1 MTTSCNNCKNCVPL
15 KKFFECAF
23 CRKDEDTD
31 DDDDEVLIEDKDLIE
46 TKDLIKVKDLV
57 KDVKPETPIM
67 LCRNCSDKCFG
78 CKDRGCEECI
88 EIVCCDC
95 GVHMCDDCRNNE
107 TQCGCYGKCFWC
119 GREVNRGS
127 DGWPCWEC
135 DRWGCYDCR
144 LGYND
149 CKECNPN
156 CGEELIYSSS
166 DEEAVSN
173 AEATNVE
180 ATNVEATTDVI
191 NVINV
196 EETVQTE
203 VINAET
209 TNAINA
215 ETINAET
222 IDNNQNM
229 GSEEDSIKDV
239 I

>member
-1 MTTSCNNCKNCVPL
+1 MTTACNNCKKCVPL
-15 KKFFECAF
+15 KKLFECAF
-23 CRKDEDTD
+23 CKKDEDTD
-31 DDDDEVLIEDKDLIE
+31 DEDEDLIE
-46 TKDLIKVKDLV
+46 VKDLV
-57 KDVKPETPIM
+57 EDVKPETPIM
-67 LCRNCSDKCFG
+67 FCRNCSDECFG
-78 CKDRGCEECI
+78 CEDRGCEECI

-95 GVHMCDDCRNNE
+95 GVHMCNDCRNNE

-119 GREVNRGS
+119 GREINRGS

-156 CGEELIYSSS
+156 AEEEDLIYSSS
-166 DEEAVSN
+166 DEEEVS
-173 AEATNVE
+173 
-180 ATNVEATTDVI
+180 TDVI
-191 NVINV
+191 NA
-196 EETVQTE
+196 EEAVPTE

-209 TNAINA
+209 INV

-222 IDNNQNM
+222 IDNNQNT
-229 GSEEDSIKDV
+229 GSIKDV